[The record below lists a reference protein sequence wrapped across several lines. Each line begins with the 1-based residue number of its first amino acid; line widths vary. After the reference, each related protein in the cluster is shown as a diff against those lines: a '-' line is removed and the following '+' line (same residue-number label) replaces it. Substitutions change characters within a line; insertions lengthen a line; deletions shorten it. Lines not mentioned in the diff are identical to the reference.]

1 MHYCNV
7 CNYTTKTLTSIKKHY
22 TCQKHINNTNNVAN
36 VNNVNNVANVANVNQ
51 INQSNDLKNQLTN
64 EIKKNYKYQFEIEK
78 LKRELEL
85 TNLEVKN
92 LESIIIKKNN
102 QIDHLIK
109 NNKNKTI
116 NNTNNKTITNN
127 INIVVI
133 KVKDHKDAM
142 LLFDNIIR
150 NHCNKNYNNQWLR
163 TTILNQLYNSSYR
176 EN

>member
-22 TCQKHINNTNNVAN
+22 TCQKHINNVNS
-36 VNNVNNVANVANVNQ
+36 VNNVNNVNQ
-51 INQSNDLKNQLTN
+51 INQSNDFKNELKNELTN
-64 EIKKNYKYQFEIEK
+64 EIKKNYKYQLEIEK

-85 TNLEVKN
+85 TNLEVQN

-109 NNKNKTI
+109 NNKNKII

-127 INIVVI
+127 INIVII

>member
-22 TCQKHINNTNNVAN
+22 TCQKHINNVNS
-36 VNNVNNVANVANVNQ
+36 VNNVNKVNQ
-51 INQSNDLKNQLTN
+51 VNQSNDFKNELKNELTN
-64 EIKKNYKYQFEIEK
+64 EIKKNYKYQLEIEK

-85 TNLEVKN
+85 TNLEVQN

-109 NNKNKTI
+109 NNKNKII

-127 INIVVI
+127 INIVII